1 MTTKMISS
9 NLAPGPDLLTLL
21 RSLTGLR
28 DNPLTFLQQAAATYG
43 ELVHFKL
50 GPWNA
55 FVLTRPED
63 IQHVLQDNNRNYTK
77 DTIQYNALA
86 DVTGRGLLTSDGETW
101 LRQRRRMQPAFHR
114 QRIQGFGPLMLEA
127 AASKAADWEAA
138 AQSGALID
146 VDREMME
153 LALEILGKA
162 LLGVDLRTEAP
173 VLTSA
178 VLVALDH
185 VIGGV
190 KSPDILPKFIPTP
203 SRRAFQQALRTLDG
217 AVQEIIQARR
227 GADTRPANGDLL
239 DMMLHATDD
248 GAAMTDQQLRDELI
262 TILIAGH
269 ETVAS
274 ALTWACYLLATNPQ
288 VEARLHAE
296 LDQVLGSRA
305 PTMDDL
311 PALET
316 TRRVFDETLRL
327 YPPAWLVTRKNIEAD
342 VIGGALIPAGS
353 LVIVSLATTHRN
365 PAYWPD
371 PDQFDPDRF
380 LPEIANAR
388 PRYAYLPFGGGPRL
402 CIGNHFAL
410 LEAPLVLA
418 SLYQRYHLELDPD
431 HEVIVDPLVT
441 LRPRG
446 GLPMRVRR
454 YTAISS

>member
-1 MTTKMISS
+1 MTGQTVFS
-9 NLAPGPDLLTLL
+9 NPAPGPGLLELL
-21 RSLTGLR
+21 RSLTELR

-63 IQHVLQDNNRNYTK
+63 IQHVLQENNRNYTK

-86 DVTGRGLLTSDGETW
+86 DVTGRGLLTSDGEPW

-114 QRIQGFGPLMLEA
+114 QRVQGFGPLMLEA
-127 AASKAADWEAA
+127 AAGKAADWEAA

-173 VLTSA
+173 ALTSA

-185 VIGGV
+185 IVNGI
-190 KSPDILPKFIPTP
+190 KSPNILPGFLPTP
-203 SRRAFQQALRTLDG
+203 SRRAFQRALRTLDG
-217 AVQEIIQARR
+217 AVQEILQARR
-227 GADTRPANGDLL
+227 KAGPSHASGDLL

-274 ALTWACYLLATNPQ
+274 ALTWACYLLATNPT
-288 VEARLHAE
+288 VEARLHVE
-296 LDQVLGSRA
+296 LDAVLGGRA

-311 PALET
+311 PALDF

-327 YPPAWLVTRKNIEAD
+327 YPPAWLVTRKNVEPD
-342 VIGGALIPAGS
+342 VIGGARIPAGS

-371 PDQFDPDRF
+371 PDRFDPDRF
-380 LPEIANAR
+380 LPEVASAR

-410 LEAPLVLA
+410 LEAPLILA
-418 SLYQRYHLELDPD
+418 SLYQRYHLALDPGR
-431 HEVIVDPLVT
+431 EVIVDPLVT

-446 GLPMRVRR
+446 GLPMRVRA
-454 YTAISS
+454 YAPKSS